1 MLTLMDAET
10 VQQTAVLALH
20 YEVGKLSLSSLG
32 DMARDLAAID
42 ARIDPI
48 EISSIVASEIESIA
62 REVIPHLPHL
72 DLALLV
78 DGCTMRDL
86 YALQRGDVDLIGLE
100 LGAQLRAVYEIE
112 YDPHISDWI
121 GAMDLAKLYADNLEM
136 LSWLG
141 GAKIGDSI
149 LNTIKRIA

>member
-10 VQQTAVLALH
+10 AQQTAVLALH
-20 YEVGKLSLSSLG
+20 YEIGKLSLSSLG

-48 EISSIVASEIESIA
+48 EISSIVAGEIESIA

-86 YALQRGDVDLIGLE
+86 YALQRGELDLIGNE

-112 YDPHISDWI
+112 LQSQTAHWQTAETQRAY
-121 GAMDLAKLYADNLEM
+121 G
-136 LSWLG
+136 
-141 GAKIGDSI
+141 
-149 LNTIKRIA
+149 